1 MAPKAKAAAAAPAP
15 KAKAEPKAKAKA
27 ETKKKKEEKD
37 PAEMVEKV
45 PQPDGEAFK
54 EKVAGVN
61 EEIDKLNKKQAGLT
75 AKINERSGGKTE
87 FFAQKAELR
96 GQLDEHSGKMNA

>member
-15 KAKAEPKAKAKA
+15 KAEPKAKAKG
-27 ETKKKKEEKD
+27 EPKKKKEEKD
-37 PAEMVEKV
+37 PAELIDKV
-45 PQPDGEAFK
+45 AQPDGEAFK

-61 EEIDKLNKKQAGLT
+61 EEIDKLNKKQAALT

-87 FFAQKAELR
+87 FFAQKAEIR
-96 GQLDEHSGKMNA
+96 GQLDEYSSKMNELQ